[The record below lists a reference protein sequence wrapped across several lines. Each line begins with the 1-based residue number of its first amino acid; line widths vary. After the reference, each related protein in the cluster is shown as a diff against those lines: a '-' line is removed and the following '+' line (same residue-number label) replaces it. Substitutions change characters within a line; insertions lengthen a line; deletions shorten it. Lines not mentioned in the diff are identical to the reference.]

1 LPLHGWAAEG
11 KRNGYLFQRPLA
23 PQGCFKHQEVGLE
36 GVQFTRAVLSTISV
50 IGFGKSRRVG
60 GPVPRREGCR

>member
-1 LPLHGWAAEG
+1 MVTCS
-11 KRNGYLFQRPLA
+11 NGHWHPKD
-23 PQGCFKHQEVGLE
+23 GFKHQEVGLE